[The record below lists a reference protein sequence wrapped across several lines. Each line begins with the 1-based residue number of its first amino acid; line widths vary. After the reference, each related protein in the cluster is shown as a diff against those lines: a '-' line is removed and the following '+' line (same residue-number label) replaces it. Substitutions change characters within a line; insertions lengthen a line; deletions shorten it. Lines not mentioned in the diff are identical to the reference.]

1 MHAATV
7 RNAIVK
13 HDGECVTERNSKPI
27 IHTMKITEMLEQA
40 LETEVLASEAY
51 GELMTLIEA
60 IDDRELYDSIE
71 QIYLTELRSVEE
83 MRLLLL

>member
-1 MHAATV
+1 
-7 RNAIVK
+7 
-13 HDGECVTERNSKPI
+13 
-27 IHTMKITEMLEQA
+27 MLEQA
-40 LETEVLASEAY
+40 LQTEVLASGAY
-51 GELMTLIEA
+51 GELMTLIES

>member
-1 MHAATV
+1 MNV
-7 RNAIVK
+7 
-13 HDGECVTERNSKPI
+13 
-27 IHTMKITEMLEQA
+27 TEMLEQA
-40 LETEVLASEAY
+40 LQTEVLASDAY
-51 GELMTLIEA
+51 GELMTLIES